1 MVSSCHGSAQG
12 EGIRSRYLGEQD
24 AEHSCQK
31 GEQGDSPLGA
41 VISTGLGG
49 PPVQLKPVLLSPV
62 VKSSLPG
69 KVGRQLHWFFGER
82 FLPVGQIYLPF
93 LGQIM
98 GVIDVSEGG
107 FMEGF
112 PSITPIQP
120 LKEEG
125 RAETIPD
132 EMVQVQ
138 QKEGFSAFLFPGGGP
153 E

>member
-1 MVSSCHGSAQG
+1 MKQTIYPRLAWHGVA
-12 EGIRSRYLGEQD
+12 
-24 AEHSCQK
+24 K
-31 GEQGDSPLGA
+31 N
-41 VISTGLGG
+41 
-49 PPVQLKPVLLSPV
+49 K
-62 VKSSLPG
+62 
-69 KVGRQLHWFFGER
+69 
-82 FLPVGQIYLPF
+82 QIYLPF

-132 EMVQVQ
+132 EVVQVQ
-138 QKEGFSAFLFPGGGP
+138 QKEGFSAFLFPDGGP

>member
-1 MVSSCHGSAQG
+1 MPNTPAKRVNR
-12 EGIRSRYLGEQD
+12 EIPL
-24 AEHSCQK
+24 
-31 GEQGDSPLGA
+31 LGA

-107 FMEGF
+107 FNGRDF
-112 PSITPIQP
+112 P
-120 LKEEG
+120 
-125 RAETIPD
+125 R
-132 EMVQVQ
+132 
-138 QKEGFSAFLFPGGGP
+138 
-153 E
+153 